1 LEDAATDDAVAE
13 STVPAVKQAL
23 DLLARSAK
31 SRATLAQALGR
42 RHEPPD
48 VALALER
55 MEQLGLLDDRAW
67 AENYVKLRYQR
78 RGWGRERLVAELR
91 SRGIEQ
97 ELALSVVGRLVDDE
111 GQEELAR
118 RLLESFLASRDRS
131 GGVAADPVGAD
142 PVAVDPAGADPA
154 GGDGVAAARYLA
166 RRGFDEDL
174 VARLVEPLLAEQLE
188 DPVDPHG

>member
-1 LEDAATDDAVAE
+1 MEDAATDDAVAE

-42 RHEPPD
+42 QHEPPD
-48 VALALER
+48 VAHALER

-67 AENYVKLRYQR
+67 AEDFVKLRYQR

-97 ELALSVVGRLVDDE
+97 ELAVSVVGRLVDDE
-111 GQEELAR
+111 GQEELAS
-118 RLLESFLASRDRS
+118 RLLKSFLASRDRS
-131 GGVAADPVGAD
+131 GSVTG
-142 PVAVDPAGADPA
+142 DPAA
-154 GGDGVAAARYLA
+154 GDGVAAARYLA

-174 VARLVEPLLAEQLE
+174 VARLVEPLLAEQFE